1 MKDYLE
7 MYKDLQQNCVISL
20 LSNRIVKKLLELKRF
35 KINKLM
41 VNVYRL
47 FRSVQ
52 KYQGF
57 KPDESSN
64 KNKATLNL
72 LSGCTIAQVVGRN
85 RSIILFLITNK
96 T

>member
-1 MKDYLE
+1 M
-7 MYKDLQQNCVISL
+7 
-20 LSNRIVKKLLELKRF
+20 LELKRF

-41 VNVYRL
+41 VKVYRL

-57 KPDESSN
+57 KRVKCTYNHKPDESSN